1 MIDYYG
7 FVQGFAVLFI
17 ATPLVIGGCAGAV
30 WAWRTG
36 RRGGQVV
43 LPAVVCGVA
52 LTAIVFVAAVL
63 FFRA

>member
-7 FVQGFAVLFI
+7 FMQGFAVLFI
-17 ATPLVIGGCAGAV
+17 AAPFVIGAGVGAV

-36 RRGGQVV
+36 RRSGQVI
-43 LPAVVCGVA
+43 LSAAICGVA
-52 LTAIVFVAAVL
+52 SAVIVFAVAVL

>member
-7 FVQGFAVLFI
+7 FVQGFAGLFI
-17 ATPLVIGGCAGAV
+17 AAPLVIGAGVGAV

-36 RRGGQVV
+36 RRGGRVV
-43 LPAVVCGVA
+43 LAAAVSGVA
-52 LTAIVFVAAVL
+52 LTIIVFVAAVL